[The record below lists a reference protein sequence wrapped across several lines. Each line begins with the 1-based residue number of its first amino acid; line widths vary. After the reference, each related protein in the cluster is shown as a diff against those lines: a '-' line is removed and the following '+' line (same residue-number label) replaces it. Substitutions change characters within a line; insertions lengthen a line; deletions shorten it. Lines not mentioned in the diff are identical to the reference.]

1 MIGIV
6 GCIRTNSWT
15 DKNGEKRFSTD
26 VLVEEVEFCGS
37 KVEETSGNVQQQNE
51 PIAVTR
57 FSVAVNRKFKKDG
70 EPEADFINCVSFGKT
85 AEFISKYFT
94 KGKMIGIAGCIRT
107 NSWTDKNGQK
117 HFSTDVLV
125 EEVEFCGSKAD
136 ETIGNIQQQNE
147 DYYIAEEVAG
157 DDNLPF

>member
-1 MIGIV
+1 MNKVQLV
-6 GCIRTNSWT
+6 GRLTRDPETRYSQ
-15 DKNGEKRFSTD
+15 ST
-26 VLVEEVEFCGS
+26 
-37 KVEETSGNVQQQNE
+37 Q

-57 FSVAVNRKFKKDG
+57 FSVAVNRRFKKDG
-70 EPEADFINCVSFGKT
+70 EPDADFINCVSFGKI

-125 EEVEFCGSKAD
+125 EVEEVEFCGSKAD
-136 ETIGNIQQQNE
+136 ETSGNIQQQNE
-147 DYYIAEEVAG
+147 DYYIAEEIEDL
-157 DDNLPF
+157 DDGNLPF

>member
-1 MIGIV
+1 MNKVQLV
-6 GCIRTNSWT
+6 GRLTRDPETRYSQ
-15 DKNGEKRFSTD
+15 ST
-26 VLVEEVEFCGS
+26 
-37 KVEETSGNVQQQNE
+37 Q

-57 FSVAVNRKFKKDG
+57 FSVAVNRRFKKDG
-70 EPEADFINCVSFGKT
+70 EPDTDFINCVSFGKT

-136 ETIGNIQQQNE
+136 ETSGNIQQQNE
-147 DYYIAEEVAG
+147 DYYIAEEVAE